1 MVAQESPATAQSQVE
16 LEGGPSHLC
25 GTVRLAELDE
35 VIFSE
40 QKIKIRYL
48 NGYEHYEPIGVPLK
62 KVDEGAVSAP
72 AKFRWTGRT
81 KIAE

>member
-1 MVAQESPATAQSQVE
+1 MVAQELSAALSHVE

-25 GTVRLAELDE
+25 GPVKLTELDE

-48 NGYEHYEPIGVPLK
+48 NGYEHYESTGTPLRMA
-62 KVDEGAVSAP
+62 EGSAASAP
-72 AKFRWTGRT
+72 VKFRWTGRT

>member
-1 MVAQESPATAQSQVE
+1 MVAQESPAALSHVE

-25 GTVRLAELDE
+25 GTVKLTELDE

-48 NGYEHYEPIGVPLK
+48 NGYEHYEPTDAPLGVA
-62 KVDEGAVSAP
+62 DGGAVPAP
-72 AKFRWTGRT
+72 VRFRWTGRT